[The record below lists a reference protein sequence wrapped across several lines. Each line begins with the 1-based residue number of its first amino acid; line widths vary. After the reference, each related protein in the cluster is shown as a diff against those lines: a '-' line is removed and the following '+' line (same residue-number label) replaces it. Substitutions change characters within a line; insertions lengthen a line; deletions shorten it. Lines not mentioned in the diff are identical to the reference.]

1 VSRRGQRSGIAER
14 NGARR
19 RTALIT
25 GASGGIGLA
34 LALEFACG
42 GHDLVLASRRAD
54 VLEEAAAKLRE
65 ATGVTVTTHAVD
77 LSTGA
82 GPLDLFRKVEAAGI
96 RIDVLVNNAGTGDHG
111 AFVEGDVD
119 RQRAMLELN
128 IVALTTL
135 TRLFLEPMVAR
146 RSGRILNVASLVGY
160 FAGGPGWAAYVAS
173 KGYVLTLTRGLAA
186 ELKGTGVTVTALAP
200 GSTSTDFVHTAGV
213 GETGIYRWLPRLS
226 AEQAARAG
234 YRATMHGRVTAIPGA
249 VNKVLAFL
257 GELPPRGIAQ
267 AVFGALSRSAPPAS
281 GDGNGQTARRTQR

>member
-1 VSRRGQRSGIAER
+1 MSRRGQGSDVAEQ
-14 NGARR
+14 NVARR
-19 RTALIT
+19 STALIT

-34 LALEFACG
+34 LAGEFARG
-42 GHDLVLASRRAD
+42 GCDLVLAARHAD
-54 VLEEAAAKLRE
+54 VLEEAASELRE
-65 ATGVTVTTHAVD
+65 TTGVTVTTHAID

-82 GPLDLFRKVEAAGI
+82 GPFDLFRKVGGEGI
-96 RIDVLVNNAGTGDHG
+96 RIDVLVNNAGTGVHG
-111 AFVEGDVD
+111 AFVEGNVD
-119 RQRAMLELN
+119 SQRAMLELN
-128 IVALTTL
+128 VVTLTTL

-173 KGYVLTLTRGLAA
+173 KSYVLSLTRGLAA

-200 GSTSTDFVHTAGV
+200 GSTSTDFVRAAGV
-213 GETGIYRWLPRLS
+213 GDTGIYRWLPRLS

-234 YRATMHGRVTAIPGA
+234 YRATMRGRVTAIPGA

-257 GELPPRGIAQ
+257 GELPPRRIAQ

-281 GDGNGQTARRTQR
+281 GDGNGQTAGRTQR